1 MPHLVAPNQVSFMPS
16 RKIQDNIILT
26 QVLLHSMRQMKGK
39 KQFMAIK
46 VDLEKA
52 YDRLNWEFI
61 KETLLLVGF
70 DDAFVSLIM
79 SCVSSSMFQVLWNG
93 DVTSQFTR
101 SSGIQ
106 QGDPSSLQNHL
117 GAISDPAVPLYSM
130 QSTTIPFRIIDKV
143 EKVCRSFLWGDEDE
157 KRKLHM
163 IGWEEITR
171 SKNEGGLGLK
181 NLRTINLAFL
191 TKVGC
196 GMLTDNQSL
205 WAQVMKAKYIKGG
218 DLFQSQVAK
227 PLDSPFWKAICKIW
241 TDILFGMRWIM
252 GDGKTV
258 SLWVDDW
265 VPHSRPLLSYATDP
279 ESIVDIRA
287 KVQNYT
293 TASGDWILT
302 SLN

>member
-1 MPHLVAPNQVSFMPS
+1 MEVQ
-16 RKIQDNIILT
+16 I
-26 QVLLHSMRQMKGK
+26 
-39 KQFMAIK
+39 
-46 VDLEKA
+46 
-52 YDRLNWEFI
+52 
-61 KETLLLVGF
+61 
-70 DDAFVSLIM
+70 FVH
-79 SCVSSSMFQVLWNG
+79 G
-93 DVTSQFTR
+93 R
-101 SSGIQ
+101 
-106 QGDPSSLQNHL
+106 QNHL

-130 QSTTIPFRIIDKV
+130 QLATIPFRIIDKV
-143 EKVCRSFLWGDEDE
+143 EKVCRGFLWRDEDE
-157 KRKLHM
+157 KRKLM
-163 IGWEEITR
+163 IGWEEIMR

-181 NLRTINLAFL
+181 NLRTINQAFL
-191 TKVGC
+191 TIVGC

-205 WAQVMKAKYIKGG
+205 WAQVMKAKYIKGS

-287 KVQNYT
+287 KFQNYT
-293 TASGDWILT
+293 TASGDWDATKLELILPYEISARVQ
-302 SLN
+302 SLLPPNTLASPDSVA